1 MIWRRTCCIPN
12 TTGTVVRQVS
22 AGTDGRPPGPPGQ
35 MLIEGSCMRKRAV
48 ISRYSSS
55 NQT

>member
-1 MIWRRTCCIPN
+1 MIWRRTCYIPN
-12 TTGTVVRQVS
+12 TTVVKQVS

>member
-1 MIWRRTCCIPN
+1 MIWRRTCYIPN
-12 TTGTVVRQVS
+12 TTVVRQVS